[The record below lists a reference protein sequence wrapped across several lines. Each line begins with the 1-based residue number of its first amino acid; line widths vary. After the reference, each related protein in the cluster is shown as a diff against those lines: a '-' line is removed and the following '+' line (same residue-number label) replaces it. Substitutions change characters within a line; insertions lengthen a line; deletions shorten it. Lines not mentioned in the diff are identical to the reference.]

1 MTYTFS
7 EPLPDTAIALGIEAD
22 DWRDAVRSVGGALEA
37 SGCTDA
43 SYSER
48 MIALV
53 EEYGPY
59 IVIAPGLAMAHAR
72 PGPDVHASGL
82 AVVTLAAPVHFGHA
96 HNDPVSVVIGLA
108 ATEADSHVAAVAAL
122 ANVFNDE
129 SVVPALAS
137 ARDADDVR
145 RLLAG
150 EAEAEAHDG
159 GTGAHGSDAAA
170 RSDLS

>member
-1 MTYTFS
+1 MTYRFS
-7 EPLPDTAIALGIEAD
+7 EQLPDSAIALGVEVD
-22 DWRDAVRSVGGALEA
+22 DWRAAVRAVGGSLQA
-37 SGCTDA
+37 SGCADA
-43 SYSER
+43 SYAER

-82 AVVTLAAPVHFGHA
+82 ALVTLARPVSFGHA

-108 ATEADSHVAAVAAL
+108 ATEADSHVASIAAL

-129 SVVPALAS
+129 SVIPALAAAKS
-137 ARDADDVR
+137 ADEVR
-145 RLLAG
+145 RLLESAD
-150 EAEAEAHDG
+150 AQ
-159 GTGAHGSDAAA
+159 HGS
-170 RSDLS
+170 RLS

>member
-1 MTYTFS
+1 MTSSFP
-7 EPLPDTAIALGIEAD
+7 EQLPDTAVALGVDAH
-22 DWRDAVRSVGGALEA
+22 DWRAAVRAVGAALEA
-37 SGCTDA
+37 SACAEA
-43 SYSER
+43 SYAER

-82 AVVTLAAPVHFGHA
+82 AVVTLAHPVSFGHA

-129 SVVPALAS
+129 TVIPALAA
-137 ARDADDVR
+137 ARDADEVR
-145 RLLAG
+145 RLL
-150 EAEAEAHDG
+150 
-159 GTGAHGSDAAA
+159 TDADAPH
-170 RSDLS
+170 RSRLS

>member
-53 EEYGPY
+53 DEYGPY

-82 AVVTLAAPVHFGHA
+82 AVVTLATPVHFGHA

-145 RLLAG
+145 RLLIG
-150 EAEAEAHDG
+150 EAEAHDG
-159 GTGAHGSDAAA
+159 GTGADGSDAAA